1 MPFSGTR
8 QDVSNVVLAVIQAIE
23 SGRNITIVEATV
35 FGQDLIVDKLARRS
49 YATHIL
55 NRFEQTFP
63 ESRLLRFG
71 PDTCANAGKVKD
83 IVNAIWDE
91 VKPV

>member
-23 SGRNITIVEATV
+23 SSKNITIVEATV

-49 YATHIL
+49 YATPIL
-55 NRFEQTFP
+55 TRFRETFP
-63 ESRLLRFG
+63 ESSLSRFG
-71 PDTCANAGKVKD
+71 PDTCAKAGKVKD

-91 VKPV
+91 VKPA